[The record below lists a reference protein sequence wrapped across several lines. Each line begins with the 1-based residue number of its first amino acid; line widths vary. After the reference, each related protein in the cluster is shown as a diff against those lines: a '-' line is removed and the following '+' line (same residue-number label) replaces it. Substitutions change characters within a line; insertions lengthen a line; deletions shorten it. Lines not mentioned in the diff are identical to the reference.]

1 MAFFPLLPL
10 SVYTLSLILTPLK
23 LLLSISDRSMLLLSA
38 MFINTATFVLATV
51 GLYKL
56 TQVIF
61 HSPKLAKQVAILFCF
76 NPASVFFS
84 AVYSESI
91 FAMTQF
97 WGMLF
102 LEQDN
107 RLLSVLLFAVGATAR
122 SNGTISCGFIGY
134 KYLQEIILQY
144 RVSVS
149 KGKKIRP
156 IAMALKF
163 LKVTPFL
170 FVIFLPFMLF
180 QYYGCHLF
188 CKTPQNSPWCN
199 AIVPIPYSYVQK
211 HYWNVGF
218 LKYYEL
224 KQLPNF
230 LLTLPLVVLSA
241 LGIYEYLG
249 RQTKEDILS
258 LGLLIKKSNSLNIFV
273 YVCHLAF
280 LMVFGITSMHVQVI
294 GEGKTQGLFY
304 LIDSLC
310 LGPSWKWKKCTILY
324 F

>member
-1 MAFFPLLPL
+1 MAFFPLLPF
-10 SVYTLSLILTPLK
+10 SVYTFSLILTPLK
-23 LLLSISDRSMLLLSA
+23 LLLNLSDKSMLLLSA
-38 MFINTATFVLATV
+38 MSINTAAFVLAAV

-56 TQVIF
+56 TQIIF
-61 HSPKLAKQVAILFCF
+61 HNQKLAKQVAALFCF

-107 RLLSVLLFAVGATAR
+107 RLASVLLFALGSAAR
-122 SNGTISCGFIGY
+122 SNGTTSCGFIGY
-134 KYLQEIILQY
+134 KCLQEIILHY

-149 KGKKIRP
+149 KGDKMRP
-156 IAMALKF
+156 RAMALKF
-163 LKVTPFL
+163 LKVTPFF

-180 QYYGCHLF
+180 QYYGYHLF
-188 CKTPQNSPWCN
+188 CKTPQISPWCN
-199 AIVPIPYSYVQK
+199 ALVPIPYSYIQK
-211 HYWNVGF
+211 HYWNVGL

-230 LLTLPLVVLSA
+230 LLTLPVVVLSV

-249 RQTKEDILS
+249 RQNREDILS

-273 YVCHLAF
+273 YVCHLGF
-280 LMVFGITSMHVQVI
+280 LLVFGVTLMHVQVQYM
-294 GEGKTQGLFY
+294 KRF
-304 LIDSLC
+304 
-310 LGPSWKWKKCTILY
+310 
-324 F
+324 